1 MFECP
6 ACRMSQRPRHS
17 EVNKQSPS
25 RFEPKNQI
33 LAAPIDGRDSLTL
46 ELSRD
51 LVGVSRTRQTGVR
64 DSDTLERPPLEDRGK
79 PAPDALDLG

>member
-1 MFECP
+1 
-6 ACRMSQRPRHS
+6 MSQGPRHP
-17 EVNKQSPS
+17 EVNKESPS

-33 LAAPIDGRDSLTL
+33 LSAPIDGRNSLTL

-51 LVGVSRTRQTGVR
+51 LLGVNWTRQTGVR
-64 DSDTLERPPLEDRGK
+64 DPDMLERPPLEDRGK